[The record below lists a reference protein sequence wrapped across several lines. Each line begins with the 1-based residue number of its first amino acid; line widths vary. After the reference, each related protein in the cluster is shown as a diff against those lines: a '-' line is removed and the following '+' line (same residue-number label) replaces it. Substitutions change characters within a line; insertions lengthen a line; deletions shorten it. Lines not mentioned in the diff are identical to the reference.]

1 MFYDGKNHIYDLS
14 AQKFFPAMDNETSAY
29 LKESG
34 DQPGI
39 HNRLDGSADHF
50 IRKSTRGHGAQNPSY
65 QEKVAMVLN
74 PGERFRVW
82 YSNNGRMNNL
92 QTWGRKGVYGSTK
105 LSLPV
110 LADIAKALDVSTDT
124 LLFGESPDPA
134 GASADEVERIL
145 KGLSKKQLSLLSEL
159 IESFK

>member
-1 MFYDGKNHIYDLS
+1 MLDYAAIGK
-14 AQKFFPAMDNETSAY
+14 
-29 LKESG
+29 
-34 DQPGI
+34 
-39 HNRLDGSADHF
+39 R
-50 IRKSTRGHGAQNPSY
+50 IRKYRKLRELS
-65 QEKVAMVLN
+65 QEALA
-74 PGERFRVW
+74 ERIW
-82 YSNNGRMNNL
+82 ISATHMSHIE
-92 QTWGRKGVYGSTK
+92 TGSTK

-145 KGLSKKQLSLLSEL
+145 KVLSKKQLSLLSEL